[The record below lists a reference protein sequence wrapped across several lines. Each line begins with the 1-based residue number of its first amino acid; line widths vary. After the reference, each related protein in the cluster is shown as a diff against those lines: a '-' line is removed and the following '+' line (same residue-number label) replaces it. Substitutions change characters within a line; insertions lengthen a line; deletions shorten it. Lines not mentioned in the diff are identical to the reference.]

1 MSDDVNSLFTLET
14 AFDLDHKQD
23 FPDKLKSWREKEDS
37 EQVHKVGNGSFTGPT
52 LTSFW
57 ASIRF
62 VFTTGQKHLFWTR

>member
-14 AFDLDHKQD
+14 AFDKQD
-23 FPDKLKSWREKEDS
+23 FPDKLKSWREKADS
-37 EQVHKVGNGSFTGPT
+37 EQVHEVGNGSFTGPT

-62 VFTTGQKHLFWTR
+62 VFTTGQKQLFWTR